1 MRQKDDVSVAEL
13 LSQLREGTHTE
24 NDIEKKSAYN
34 TTWWPKLSASN
45 NHFFVATNDLL
56 NSHNN
61 AVFHSSPTVKAQ
73 VKCID
78 LIAGDISDDLKK
90 KITQKSLMIQQKWA
104 LAVGEKYDL
113 TTNVKVMV
121 WLMMLSVKLKSW

>member
-34 TTWWPKLSASN
+34 TTWWPKLSASY

-61 AVFHSSPTVKAQ
+61 AVFHSSPTVKA
-73 VKCID
+73 
-78 LIAGDISDDLKK
+78 
-90 KITQKSLMIQQKWA
+90 
-104 LAVGEKYDL
+104 L
-113 TTNVKVMV
+113 TSKMYRSNCRRYFWYWSQEENNTEIPNDPTKTMGFINEV
-121 WLMMLSVKLKSW
+121 S

>member
-1 MRQKDDVSVAEL
+1 MTLKRRVRTIQPGDPNYL
-13 LSQLREGTHTE
+13 LHT
-24 NDIEKKSAYN
+24 
-34 TTWWPKLSASN
+34 TL
-45 NHFFVATNDLL
+45 FFVATNDLL

-121 WLMMLSVKLKSW
+121 